1 MHRTIAGLIAT
12 VVAALLMSCSGPTS
26 TLTVP
31 ADTPTPTQVLS
42 RIGPTPTPTVPTA
55 TPEPI
60 ATPMSEL
67 TATPTPEPTSAPTPT
82 PGPKLDHRLALLSLL
97 PMDSA
102 QFIFVEAGLVLQR
115 PALREEVEHG
125 IEILDQ
131 RTAGVLS
138 IELLALAGIK
148 SAAFGITDEYLGA
161 AILLGDFEPFPGLLQ
176 QAPSLADTDSRFDPP
191 GPLGPHRGVELYIFP
206 WYDDLFVAVP
216 DSGTL
221 LLAQSAGLLKE
232 IIDRYLDG
240 GELSESLAGLLS
252 RIGPIDFLIARRI
265 ETGNANQDGQ
275 PMPVPSFHA
284 HAGFLN
290 EGETCTI
297 YAYMEFDEFAQAEQ
311 ARDWLAQQEDLSGLF
326 FGYNRDTGKPV
337 GEVRQDGRAII
348 AEAVVP
354 DKDVPDLFSG
364 N

>member
-12 VVAALLMSCSGPTS
+12 VVAALLMSCSGPTP
-26 TLTVP
+26 TPTVP

-55 TPEPI
+55 TPEPT
-60 ATPMSEL
+60 ATPVPEP
-67 TATPTPEPTSAPTPT
+67 TPTPTPEPTSTPT
-82 PGPKLDHRLALLSLL
+82 PGPGLDHPAALLSLL
-97 PMDSA
+97 PMDIA

-138 IELLALAGIK
+138 MELLALAGIK

-191 GPLGPHRGVELYIFP
+191 GPLGQHRGVELYIFP

-240 GELSESLAGLLS
+240 RELSESLADLLT
-252 RIGPIDFLIARRI
+252 RIEPIDFLIARRI
-265 ETGNANQDGQ
+265 ETGNANRDGQ